1 MAERAQLKTF
11 SPLVEV
17 NRGRSSERQSSSPI
31 AEITRALRKYY
42 CSESRIRLGKIFLL
56 LGDVVSLWVALFLGA
71 IISTLVGTASI
82 ASVTHWT
89 QFSETLLFRVTSMGV
104 ISVALIAWFWGG
116 ISHYTNRKP
125 FWDELKEILLALV
138 GCLIADAALVFLFK
152 HPFSRV
158 WLVSLWLVAMVLIPL
173 VRFLVK
179 KGTYKLGWLY
189 QPYVIVGNPSD
200 VGEAIAALNS
210 EPLLGFRPV
219 AVINP
224 EFHESTLLRRVDV
237 QLENE
242 NIPVY
247 PLTPSIR
254 SYLTRSSPL
263 KVVFVPGK
271 VCNPGLLELAQH
283 VALKRDD
290 VYMVP
295 TVAGL
300 PLYGLEMFNFF
311 SHEVLFLRVRNNL
324 NRRIVRL
331 AKRSFDFFSALLL
344 LLLLSPLLALVA
356 YLIKRESPGPVIFSQ
371 QRVGYDGKNFRIY
384 KFRSMYTNADE
395 VLESWKTTH
404 PEKWAEYVASNFK
417 LAEDPRITRVGKWI
431 RRTSIDELPQIFN
444 VFLGDMS
451 LVGPRPLLP
460 RELDHYGDSINIYT
474 NVRPGI
480 TGLWQVSGR
489 SKTTFNQRI
498 TLDRWYIRNWS
509 LWHDVVILI
518 RTVRVVLK
526 AEGAQ

>member
-1 MAERAQLKTF
+1 MTEYAQLENLR
-11 SPLVEV
+11 PLVGV
-17 NRGRSSERQSSSPI
+17 NHARSTPRQDLSPI

-42 CSESRIRLGKIFLL
+42 CSESQIRLGKAFLL
-56 LGDVVSLWVALFLGA
+56 LGDVASLWLALCLGA
-71 IISTLVGTASI
+71 LISAVVGTGPTVSAPEWMRLNETLV
-82 ASVTHWT
+82 
-89 QFSETLLFRVTSMGV
+89 FRMTSMGL
-104 ISVALIAWFWGG
+104 ITVALVAWFWGG
-116 ISHYTNRKP
+116 VSHYTNRKP
-125 FWDELKEILLALV
+125 FWDELKEILLALA
-138 GCLIADAALVFLFK
+138 GCLIIDAALLFLFK
-152 HPFSRV
+152 HASSRI
-158 WLVSLWLVAMVLIPL
+158 WLVSLWLTAMVLIPL

-179 KGTYKLGWLY
+179 KGVYKLGWLY
-189 QPYVIVGNPSD
+189 QPYVIVGNCD
-200 VGEAIAALNS
+200 EVGEAIAALNS
-210 EPLLGFRPV
+210 QPLLGFRPV

-224 EFHESTLLRRVDV
+224 EFNDSALLHRAEIPLES
-237 QLENE
+237 EK
-242 NIPVY
+242 IPVY
-247 PLTPSIR
+247 PLTPAIR
-254 SYLTRSSPL
+254 SYLMRSTPL

-271 VCNPGLLELAQH
+271 VCNPELLTLAQQ

-295 TVAGL
+295 TIAGL

-331 AKRSFDFFSALLL
+331 AKRGFDIFSALFL

-356 YLIKRESPGPVIFSQ
+356 YLIKRESPGPAIFSQ
-371 QRVGYDGKNFRIY
+371 HRVGYDGKNFRIY

-395 VLESWKTTH
+395 VLESWKTIH
-404 PEKWAEYVASNFK
+404 PEKWAEYVANNFK
-417 LAEDPRITRVGKWI
+417 LAEDPRITPVGKWI

-444 VFLGDMS
+444 VFVGDMS

-460 RELDHYGDSINIYT
+460 RELDHYGDSINIYS

-480 TGLWQVSGR
+480 TGLWQISGR

-509 LWHDVVILI
+509 FWHDLVILI

-526 AEGAQ
+526 AEGAH